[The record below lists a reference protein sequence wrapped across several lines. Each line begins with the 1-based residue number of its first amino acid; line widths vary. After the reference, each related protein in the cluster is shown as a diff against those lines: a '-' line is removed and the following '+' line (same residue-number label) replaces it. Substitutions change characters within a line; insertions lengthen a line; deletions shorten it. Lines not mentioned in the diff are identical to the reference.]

1 MKTHLTRFLL
11 VFAPLAWLA
20 SASAQPSPASTNA
33 APPAVVK
40 AVSDTDKVLRLNFRG
55 VPLEQV
61 LDYFG
66 EAAGF
71 IITPKVEIGGRVTVW
86 SADPLTRD
94 EAVTVLNS
102 ALARNGLGAIRSGR
116 TLSIVSLEEARRRNT
131 PVRRGDDPADIP
143 PTDDLVTQIIPVKF
157 ISAQQLLANL
167 DPLLASASGLSAN
180 EGANA
185 LVLTDTQASV
195 RRVAEIVKALDT
207 PIAAFSAVKVFALK
221 FADAKAL
228 ASVLK
233 DLFAPQDSSR
243 SGSGGNQVQQTF
255 TGGPGGGG
263 PGGPGGFGPNPFGG
277 GGNSGAS
284 GRNSTGR
291 VATPRVVAAVDEQSN
306 SLIVSAPEEQVPLI
320 EDVVKQVDVPV
331 EDVTELRVFKLKNAQ
346 PEELASTLKSLFPDT
361 ASSGQGNS
369 SGGPQFASPFGGG
382 GPGGPG
388 GSFALGA
395 TGGASTGSSER
406 RLKQGR
412 VNTVADTRTGSL
424 LVSAAPAL
432 MEQIAGI
439 VAQLDSDPARKQKV
453 FVIPVENSDP
463 AQIQAILQGLFPA
476 LNGSSSSSRQNT
488 SGNGT
493 TTRSATTGGTQGQNS
508 RTGSQGAGSI
518 GFGST
523 GSPSFGGS
531 GSGAGGR

>member
-1 MKTHLTRFLL
+1 MKTHLTRILL
-11 VFAPLAWLA
+11 VFAALAWVA
-20 SASAQPSPASTNA
+20 SASAQTSPGPTNA

-40 AVSDTDKVLRLNFRG
+40 AASDTDKVLRLNFRG

-71 IITPKVEIGGRVTVW
+71 VITPKVEIGGRVTVW

-102 ALARNGLGAIRSGR
+102 ALARNGLGAIRSWR
-116 TLSIVSLEEARRRNT
+116 TLSIVGLDEARRRNT
-131 PVRRGDDPADIP
+131 PVRRGDNPDDIH
-143 PTDDLVTQIIPVKF
+143 PTEDLVTQIIPVKF

-167 DPLLASASGLSAN
+167 DPLLASATGLSAN

-233 DLFAPQDSSR
+233 DLFAADTSR

-263 PGGPGGFGPNPFGG
+263 PRGPGGFGPNPFGG
-277 GGNSGAS
+277 DGNAGAS
-284 GRNSTGR
+284 SRGSTGR

-306 SLIVSAPEEQVPLI
+306 SLIVTAPEEQMPLI

-346 PEELASTLKSLFPDT
+346 PEDLASTLKSLFPDP
-361 ASSGQGNS
+361 S
-369 SGGPQFASPFGGG
+369 SGGNQGSRSGPQFG
-382 GPGGPG
+382 GPGGFLAG
-388 GSFALGA
+388 GNVAAES
-395 TGGASTGSSER
+395 GASGGSSER

-412 VNTVADTRTGSL
+412 VNTVADLRTGSL

-439 VAQLDSDPARKQKV
+439 VAQLDADPARKQKV

-476 LNGSSSSSRQNT
+476 LNSSSSSSRQST
-488 SGNGT
+488 GVNGT
-493 TTRSATTGGTQGQNS
+493 TTRSTTSGGTQNQNGRNS
-508 RTGSQGAGSI
+508 SQG
-518 GFGST
+518 T
-523 GSPSFGGS
+523 GGGGS
-531 GSGAGGR
+531 GSTGGLNFGGGSSGTGGR

>member
-1 MKTHLTRFLL
+1 MTRFLL
-11 VFAPLAWLA
+11 VLSALAWLA
-20 SASAQPSPASTNA
+20 SASAQTPPAPTNA

-40 AVSDTDKVLRLNFRG
+40 AASDTDKVLRLNFRG

-71 IITPKVEIGGRVTVW
+71 VITPKVEIGGRVTVW

-116 TLSIVSLEEARRRNT
+116 TLSIVGLDEARRRNT
-131 PVRRGDDPADIP
+131 PVRRGDNPDDIP
-143 PTDDLVTQIIPVKF
+143 PTEDLVTQIIPVKF
-157 ISAQQLLANL
+157 VSAPQLLANL
-167 DPLLASASGLSAN
+167 EPLLASASGLSAN

-263 PGGPGGFGPNPFGG
+263 PGGPGGFGANPFGG
-277 GGNSGAS
+277 GGNAGSS
-284 GRNSTGR
+284 SRSSTGR
-291 VATPRVVAAVDEQSN
+291 VSTPRMVAAVDEQSN
-306 SLIVSAPEEQVPLI
+306 SLIVSAPEEQMPLI

-331 EDVTELRVFKLKNAQ
+331 EDVTELRVFKLQNAQ
-346 PEELASTLKSLFPDT
+346 PEELASTLKSLFPDP
-361 ASSGQGNS
+361 ASSSQGNS
-369 SGGPQFASPFGGG
+369 SGPQFASPFGGG

-388 GSFALGA
+388 GGNLASGG

-412 VNTVADTRTGSL
+412 VNTVADARTGSL

-439 VAQLDSDPARKQKV
+439 VTQLDADPARKQKV
-453 FVIPVENSDP
+453 FVIPVQNSDP
-463 AQIQAILQGLFPA
+463 AQIQSILQGLFPT
-476 LNGSSSSSRQNT
+476 LNGSSSSSRQ
-488 SGNGT
+488 SASVNGT
-493 TTRSATTGGTQGQNS
+493 TTRGTTTGGSQNQTGRNNSQG
-508 RTGSQGAGSI
+508 TGSS

-523 GSPSFGGS
+523 GSS
-531 GSGAGGR
+531 GLGASTAGGGGR

>member
-1 MKTHLTRFLL
+1 MNKHLARFFC

-20 SASAQPSPASTNA
+20 NASAQPSPTATNA
-33 APPAVVK
+33 VPPAVVK
-40 AVSDTDKVLRLNFRG
+40 AASDTDKVLRLNFRG

-71 IITPKVEIGGRVTVW
+71 VITPKVEIGGRVIVW

-116 TLSIVSLEEARRRNT
+116 TLAIVGLDEARRRNT
-131 PVRRGDDPADIP
+131 PVRRGDNPDDIP
-143 PTDDLVTQIIPVKF
+143 PTEDLVTQIIPVKF
-157 ISAQQLLANL
+157 VSAPQLLANL
-167 DPLLASASGLSAN
+167 EPLLASASGLSAN

-233 DLFAPQDSSR
+233 DLFAADTSR
-243 SGSGGNQVQQTF
+243 SSSGGNQVQQTF

-263 PGGPGGFGPNPFGG
+263 PGGFGPNPFGG
-277 GGNSGAS
+277 GNAGSS
-284 GRNSTGR
+284 SRSSTGR
-291 VATPRVVAAVDEQSN
+291 VATPRMTAAVDEQSN
-306 SLIVSAPEEQVPLI
+306 SLIVSAPEEQMPLI
-320 EDVVKQVDVPV
+320 ADVVRQVDVPV
-331 EDVTELRVFKLKNAQ
+331 EDVTELRVFKLQNAQ
-346 PEELASTLKSLFPDT
+346 PEDLATTLKNLFPDT
-361 ASSGQGNS
+361 TNSGQGNS
-369 SGGPQFASPFGGG
+369 SGPQFASPFG
-382 GPGGPG
+382 PGGPG
-388 GSFALGA
+388 GGNFASGG
-395 TGGASTGSSER
+395 TGGASSGSSER

-412 VNTVADTRTGSL
+412 VNTVADARTGSL

-439 VAQLDSDPARKQKV
+439 VAQLDADPARRQKV

-476 LNGSSSSSRQNT
+476 LNGSSSSSRQ
-488 SGNGT
+488 SASVNGT
-493 TTRSATTGGTQGQNS
+493 TTRGTTTSGSQNQTG
-508 RTGSQGAGSI
+508 RNGSQGTGSS
-518 GFGST
+518 GFGSA
-523 GSPSFGGS
+523 GSSGLGAS
-531 GSGAGGR
+531 GSGTGGR